1 MASESRKRRK
11 GSQSAQQIYLMALI
25 DGKVSPFSPCPKSL
39 LPSHSQPPIKAY
51 LLTTSSHSS
60 KNKINPHPPSQ
71 AQKRLRQDQ
80 DSAGSRTS
88 HDKIQPPRSP
98 RARLP
103 RTAPSAPGHAR
114 RARRSSR
121 LARPTRSTTSS
132 QAKSV
137 RTAQRKHLCHRYL
150 QAETETH

>member
-1 MASESRKRRK
+1 MAPKRSREDDGERVSKKKKGFSVGPANLPDGTYRRK
-11 GSQSAQQIYLMALI
+11 GDPS
-25 DGKVSPFSPCPKSL
+25 PKSL
-39 LPSHSQPPIKAY
+39 LPSHSQAPIKAY
-51 LLTTSSHSS
+51 LLTTPSHSS

-114 RARRSSR
+114 GARRSSR
-121 LARPTRSTTSS
+121 LTRPTRSTTGS
-132 QAKSV
+132 QAKTV
-137 RTAQRKHLCHRYL
+137 RTAQRKYLCHK
-150 QAETETH
+150 EI